1 MQREDGASDR
11 RLITMPT
18 EEYSARRWLWEK
30 KKGEKKKRARGETL
44 EEEHIFKKTKHPD
57 TVEENGRERRVLQG
71 RKRRQAGNVLF
82 LLLLFVCMCVCVS
95 VAWSPSHLSLP
106 PPPVLPPRSLTRS
119 LAQGLHCCSWMKLIQ
134 VFIYSSLFHRNTR
147 QQKEEEEEKRLSSR

>member
-30 KKGEKKKRARGETL
+30 KKGRRRRERGGKPSKKNIYLKKQNIRTQWRRTDGRDVSCRGEK
-44 EEEHIFKKTKHPD
+44 EDK
-57 TVEENGRERRVLQG
+57 RVMFSFFFFYLC
-71 RKRRQAGNVLF
+71 V
-82 LLLLFVCMCVCVS
+82 CVCVS